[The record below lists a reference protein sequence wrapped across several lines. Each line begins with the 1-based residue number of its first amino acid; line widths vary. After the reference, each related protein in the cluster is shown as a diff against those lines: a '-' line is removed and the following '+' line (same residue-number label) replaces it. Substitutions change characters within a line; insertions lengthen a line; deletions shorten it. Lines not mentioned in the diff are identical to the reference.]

1 MAQLRRKRN
10 FVDFE
15 VQTSLLRR
23 MALQWVAFLAVNSL
37 ALYCWT
43 YLISGAEDSLGG
55 HMSRFLQLY
64 LPVLIVS
71 AALLPVFLLDAAKL
85 SNRFVGPIL
94 RVRRALAEAAR
105 GDKVRPLHF
114 RENDFWRSLAD
125 DLNNVL
131 KLEAS
136 SPVAATATLTA
147 TEKPS
152 L

>member
-1 MAQLRRKRN
+1 MALLRRKRN

-15 VQTSLLRR
+15 VQSSLLRR
-23 MALQWVAFLAVNSL
+23 MAFQWISFLLVNSL

-43 YLISGAEDSLGG
+43 FLIGGGEETIGG
-55 HMSRFLQLY
+55 HMTQFVRLY
-64 LPVLIVS
+64 LPVLVVS
-71 AALLPVFLLDAAKL
+71 LALLPVFLLDAAKL

-94 RVRRALAEAAR
+94 RVRRALAEVAS
-105 GDKVRPLHF
+105 GKKIKPLHF

-131 KLEAS
+131 KLEAEA
-136 SPVAATATLTA
+136 PA
-147 TEKPS
+147 TEKTP

>member
-1 MAQLRRKRN
+1 MALLRRKRT

-23 MALQWVAFLAVNSL
+23 MALQWVSFLAVNSL

-43 YLISGAEDSLGG
+43 YLVSGAENSLGG
-55 HMSRFLQLY
+55 HMTHFMQLY

-71 AALLPVFLLDAAKL
+71 AALLPVYLLDAAKL

-94 RVRRALAEAAR
+94 RVRRALAEAAK
-105 GDKVRPLHF
+105 GGKVKPLHF

-125 DLNNVL
+125 DLNCVL
-131 KLEAS
+131 KLETE
-136 SPVAATATLTA
+136 PTA
-147 TEKPS
+147 TEKSTP
-152 L
+152 

>member
-1 MAQLRRKRN
+1 MALLRRKRN

-23 MALQWVAFLAVNSL
+23 MALQWISFLAVNSL

-43 YLISGAEDSLGG
+43 YLISGAEESLSA
-55 HMSRFLQLY
+55 HMTRFMQLY
-64 LPVLIVS
+64 LPVLLVS

-94 RVRRALAEAAR
+94 RVRRALAEAAS
-105 GDKVRPLHF
+105 GAKVKPLHF

-131 KLEAS
+131 KLE
-136 SPVAATATLTA
+136 PEATTP
-147 TEKPS
+147 EKPS